1 MPETLHI
8 LLVEDNPGDARLLH
22 ELLREAGS
30 FDFKLTH
37 VGRLAEAIDVVEGDA
52 VDVILLDLSLPD
64 TQGMTTVHRMLSAAA
79 DIPIIVL
86 TGWDD
91 DITAVQAVQSGAQDF
106 LVKGQVDGGV
116 LTRAIRYARERKR
129 LELERA
135 RLLASEREARAMA
148 EAAVRGR
155 DEILRVVA
163 HDLGNSLGAVLVM
176 TSVLLRTL
184 PEGEGAPAQA
194 RQAVQNI
201 RSLVEQMRRLRQDL
215 MDVAL
220 LEAGRLSV
228 EPLPVSAMTLAEAV
242 LERYTAL
249 AAERGIDFSVH
260 VEPDLPHLQGDED
273 RLLQV
278 LDNLLTNALKFTP
291 AGGEVEVRTSRA
303 DEGIRFEVRD
313 RGPGISREN
322 LPRVFE
328 QFWTTRQGNPVG
340 AGLGLAIARGIV
352 EAQGGKMGVESVV
365 GEGSTFWFVVPVAE
379 PADRQ

>member
-22 ELLREAGS
+22 ELLRETRA
-30 FDFKLTH
+30 FDFELTH
-37 VGRLAEAIDVVEGDA
+37 VDRLADAARVVEAGS

-64 TQGMTTVHRMLSAAA
+64 TQGMTTVHRMLAAA
-79 DIPIIVL
+79 SDIAIIVL

-91 DITAVQAVQSGAQDF
+91 DITAVQAVQAGAQDF

-116 LTRAIRYARERKR
+116 LTRAIRYAVERKR

-135 RLLASEREARAMA
+135 QLLRSERQARATA

-163 HDLGNSLGAVLVM
+163 HDLGNSLSAVLVT

-184 PEGEGAPAQA
+184 PEGEGPPAQA

-220 LEAGRLSV
+220 VEAGRLSID
-228 EPLPVSAMTLAEAV
+228 PLPTSASAVVEAA
-242 LERYTAL
+242 LERYGAV
-249 AAERGIDFSVH
+249 AEERGIKLSARVQP
-260 VEPDLPHLQGDED
+260 ELPHLLADEE

-278 LDNLLTNALKFTP
+278 TGNLLTNALKFTP
-291 AGGEVEVRTSRA
+291 EGGEVELRA
-303 DEGIRFEVRD
+303 AQVSDVVRFEVRD
-313 RGPGISREN
+313 TGPGIPSEN

-352 EAQGGKMGVESVV
+352 EAHGGRIGVESEV
-365 GEGSTFWFVVPVAE
+365 GSGSVFWFLIPTAE
-379 PADRQ
+379 RRV